1 MSCPYEKICGGC
13 LFRELSEEDYRRQKI
28 ATFEKIISNINQKDI
43 SIGEPVFIGDGA
55 RRRAEFSF
63 ECKRGKIILGYN
75 QRQTHE
81 IVDISACLLL
91 CEKINQLLPKLRNF
105 LSELCSISIT
115 KKEKG
120 GKRRNISVQ
129 KGQIF
134 LTSCANGVDI
144 SLETA
149 ENPEFDHRLLV
160 ADLVNNNSEIIRF
173 SWKNNKGFSETIV
186 QKASPFINIAGYQI
200 KIPSATFLQASE
212 QSEKALIDLVQ
223 KYIGDLSG
231 NIADLFCGIGTF
243 SYPLAKNIKN
253 KITAVDS
260 SKELLA
266 EFQKNVNLNEIPNIK
281 IMERNLF
288 KYPLEG
294 EELKGFSAVVFDP
307 PRAGAVAQTKALA
320 ELKYE
325 EKPQKIVAVSC
336 NPHTFVNDANILL
349 SGGYNIKEVTPVDQF
364 AYSNHMELVSLFE
377 KR

>member
-1 MSCPYEKICGGC
+1 MSCPYEKMCGGC
-13 LFRELSEEDYRRQKI
+13 LFRELREEEYRRQKI
-28 ATFEKIISNINQKDI
+28 ATFEKIISNINQKEI
-43 SIGEPVFIGDGA
+43 AFGEPVFIGDGA

-63 ECKRGKIILGYN
+63 DCKRGKIILGYN

-91 CEKINQLLPKLRNF
+91 CEKINQLLPKLRDF

-149 ENPEFDHRLLV
+149 ENPEFDHRMLV

-173 SWKNNKGFSETIV
+173 SWKNAKGFSETIV
-186 QKASPFINIAGYQI
+186 QKSSPFINIADYQI

-212 QSEKALIDLVQ
+212 ESEKVLIDLVQ

-243 SYPLAKNIKN
+243 SYPLARNIKN

-266 EFQKNVNLNEIPNIK
+266 EFQKNVNSNEIPNIK
-281 IMERNLF
+281 IIERNLF
-288 KYPLEG
+288 KYPLDG

-336 NPHTFVNDANILL
+336 NPHTFVNDANVLL